1 MTSMLRKGPL
11 RAHGLS
17 RLCVLTLVGAAALW
31 ANSLLAHGPAGD
43 RSKGMLF
50 ALNNDSRSVAA
61 VGFEENKGQVT
72 TTDGVPATD
81 VRFRYAQGATSIFL
95 LRNGIAYQFNRRHRP
110 EGMEALEQEARHAPT
125 EHVDL
130 HAMRE
135 QVRLETYRMDMLL
148 EGADPDAAVSTEGRS
163 ADHTNYYTHD
173 VLDVHTYTRITYHEV
188 YPGIDWVVY
197 TTDAGLKYDFVVR
210 PGADP
215 EQIKLRFMHHEELR
229 VEADGSL
236 THGNHLGRFTEAPPV
251 SFQGAR
257 VVGTRFVLDA
267 DPEQPG
273 QALLRFA
280 LDPYDRAATLR
291 IDPARLWGTFY
302 GGADNDGASSCT
314 VDGSGNVYLAGTTYS
329 INSIA
334 SGGHQNTYGGNAGG
348 LYGDAFLVKF
358 NGEGVRQW
366 STYYGGSAAD
376 AGNSCCVD
384 NSGNVFLAGGTFSSN
399 GIAAGGHQNTYGGDA
414 GGQYYGDAFLV
425 KFNGAGVRQWS
436 TYYGGGSGDA
446 GYSCCVDNSG
456 NVFLAGNTLSNTAIA
471 SMGHQNTY
479 GGGVGLIN
487 GDAFLAKFNGAGVRQ
502 WGTYYGGNQIEQ
514 GHSCV
519 ADGNGDVYL
528 AGHTV
533 SANAIANGG
542 HQNTYGGGMGSFYG
556 DAFLVKFSG
565 AGVRQWGTY
574 YGGSDIEQGYSCA
587 VDGSGNVFLAGYT
600 LSTDAIASGGHQNI
614 PGGVDPDAF
623 LVKFNGAGVRQWG
636 TYYGG
641 SDEDRGYSCCV
652 DGSGNVFLAGYT
664 LSNAAIASAGHQNVI
679 GGGGA
684 PDAFLVKFNSLGI
697 REWGTYYGGVA
708 YDGGFSCTVDG
719 SGNVF
724 LAGFAV
730 STNAIASPG
739 AHQFANGGGSRDAF
753 LAKFS
758 VWGGGIGI
766 GEAASRG
773 SEVFPNP
780 ADGLV
785 TVQLDQPPA
794 PGDRYKVLD
803 AAGKLVLQGRLAE
816 QVSIIDLRQE
826 ISGVYLLQ
834 LITAR
839 GILSERIIKR

>member
-1 MTSMLRKGPL
+1 MTSMLREVPL

-17 RLCVLTLVGAAALW
+17 RLCLLTLAGAAALW

-43 RSKGMLF
+43 RSKGVLF
-50 ALNNDSRSVAA
+50 ALNNGSRSVAA
-61 VGFEENKGQVT
+61 VGFEENKGQVS

-110 EGMEALEQEARHAPT
+110 EGMVALEQEARHAPT

-148 EGADPDAAVSTEGRS
+148 EGADPDAAMSTEGRS

-236 THGNHLGRFTEAPPV
+236 THGNRMGRFTEAPPV

-257 VVGTRFVLDA
+257 VVGTRFVLNA

-291 IDPARLWGTFY
+291 IDPARLWGTYY
-302 GGADNDGASSCT
+302 GGDSLLTYGLSCA
-314 VDGSGNVYLAGTTYS
+314 VDGNRNVFLAGTTTS
-329 INSIA
+329 PNSIA
-334 SGGHQNTYGGNAGG
+334 SVGGHQSTFGGFW
-348 LYGDAFLVKF
+348 DAFLVKF
-358 NGEGVRQW
+358 DAAGVRQW
-366 STYYGGSAAD
+366 GSYYGGSSLD
-376 AGNSCCVD
+376 DGRSCAVD
-384 NSGNVFLAGGTFSSN
+384 GSGNIFLAGYTASINAIASN
-399 GIAAGGHQNTYGGDA
+399 GHQDTLGGFW
-414 GGQYYGDAFLV
+414 DAFLV
-425 KFNGAGVRQWS
+425 KF
-436 TYYGGGSGDA
+436 DA
-446 GYSCCVDNSG
+446 
-456 NVFLAGNTLSNTAIA
+456 
-471 SMGHQNTY
+471 
-479 GGGVGLIN
+479 
-487 GDAFLAKFNGAGVRQ
+487 AGVRQ
-502 WGTYYGGNQIEQ
+502 WGTYYGGADEDL
-514 GHSCV
+514 GFSCTV
-519 ADGNGDVYL
+519 DGSGNIFL
-528 AGHTV
+528 AGYTA
-533 SANAIANGG
+533 SINAIASNG
-542 HQNTYGGGMGSFYG
+542 HQDTYGGGDY
-556 DAFLVKFSG
+556 DAFLVKFDSVGVIQWGTYYGGSG
-565 AGVRQWGTY
+565 IEGGYSCTGDGSGNVFLAGYTASTTAIASNGHQDTYGGFWDAFLVKFDAAGVRQWGTY
-574 YGGSDIEQGYSCA
+574 YGGA
-587 VDGSGNVFLAGYT
+587 
-600 LSTDAIASGGHQNI
+600 
-614 PGGVDPDAF
+614 
-623 LVKFNGAGVRQWG
+623 
-636 TYYGG
+636 
-641 SDEDRGYSCCV
+641 DEDV
-652 DGSGNVFLAGYT
+652 
-664 LSNAAIASAGHQNVI
+664 
-679 GGGGA
+679 
-684 PDAFLVKFNSLGI
+684 
-697 REWGTYYGGVA
+697 
-708 YDGGFSCTVDG
+708 GFSCTVDG

-724 LAGFAV
+724 LAGQAQ
-730 STNAIASPG
+730 STNAIATVG
-739 AHQFANGGGSRDAF
+739 AHQNNYGGTRDAF
-753 LAKFS
+753 LVKFDPAGMRQWGTYYGGSLLDWGQSCAVDGSGS
-758 VWGGGIGI
+758 VFLAGNTWSPTVIASGGHQITFGGVSDAFLVKFDPAGMRQWGTYYGGSLQDWGHSCAVDGTGSVFLAGDTWSDSAIATIGAHKESL
-766 GEAASRG
+766 GGLYNAYLVKFRG
-773 SEVFPNP
+773 TEVGIDEGILDGFEVFPNP

-794 PGDRYKVLD
+794 PGDRYQVLD
-803 AAGKLVLQGRLAE
+803 AAGKMVLQGRLAE